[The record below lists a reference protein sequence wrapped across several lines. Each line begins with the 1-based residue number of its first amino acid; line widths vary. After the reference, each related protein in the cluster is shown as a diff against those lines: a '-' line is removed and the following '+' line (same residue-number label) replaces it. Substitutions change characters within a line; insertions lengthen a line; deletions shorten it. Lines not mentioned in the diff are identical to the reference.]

1 MSENYKEGN
10 QTEYNKKTVYAS
22 SGLKKNRKKKRLAG
36 RGRNFAETG
45 AVEEERILAAA
56 EEETEVVAE
65 VVEETEPVGESVP
78 AEVAEESAV
87 VSAEEQEESA
97 AEEETEEVAE
107 VVEETKPVGESVP
120 AEAAEESAV
129 VSAEEQEEPA
139 AEEETEEVAE
149 VVEET
154 EPVGE
159 EGTEEVPDGEEVP
172 LEMSEEEEETVLA
185 EEGSLDGTPEEIEET
200 VGETEEEV
208 AAAES
213 GAACEQDE
221 EEEGSVEEAEP
232 EEDEEAEDGS
242 EEEETEEPDS
252 EEDEEV
258 EEPEVEDAEEEAE
271 EPASEEEE
279 KAVARKEEF
288 KLTAPA
294 DQEKI
299 LEGICAKRAR
309 KLIYRPNEILFER
322 TAKVL
327 GTDKNN
333 EEGIR
338 IKNILDAEI
347 KQGVKL
353 GYLDKFDGLKT
364 SEIKEEYEND
374 VVYEYADQEFKKTG
388 LLLDGDKVKVYIYDW
403 DLKSLHHVGCID
415 EESAALVRP
424 YLEEKEKYS
433 FDVDGIIVGG
443 KYKKVVKDPET
454 GKITIEKGNDGNL
467 GLEADITVIKRK
479 D

>member
-10 QTEYNKKTVYAS
+10 QTEYNKKTVYVS

-45 AVEEERILAAA
+45 AVEEERILAEAA
-56 EEETEVVAE
+56 EE
-65 VVEETEPVGESVP
+65 S
-78 AEVAEESAV
+78 
-87 VSAEEQEESA
+87 
-97 AEEETEEVAE
+97 EEVAE
-107 VVEETKPVGESVP
+107 VVEETAPVEEAVP
-120 AEAAEESAV
+120 AEAEEETAV
-129 VSAEEQEEPA
+129 VNEDEREEAA
-139 AEEETEEVAE
+139 AEEETEEIAE

-154 EPVGE
+154 APIGE
-159 EGTEEVPDGEEVP
+159 EEVP

-221 EEEGSVEEAEP
+221 EEEDSAEEAEP
-232 EEDEEAEDGS
+232 EEDEEAEDGF

-271 EPASEEEE
+271 EPASEEGE

-388 LLLDGDKVKVYIYDW
+388 LLLDGDTVKVYVYDW